1 MEQRLTERVNDTV
14 REQVVVF
21 DTVGETVRVFD
32 TLRETT
38 TIQLG
43 ADGDTI
49 RKETEREHVSDR
61 TRERASA
68 SQREATSQQSHE
80 EERTADEKQ
89 TTVEQP
95 KRGPVYTFFMGMGIG
110 VILALFGVIIL
121 IRLIEK
127 SA

>member
-1 MEQRLTERVNDTV
+1 MEQRQTERVNDTV

-21 DTVGETVRVFD
+21 DTVGETVSVFD

-43 ADGDTI
+43 ANGDTI

-68 SQREATSQQSHE
+68 SQRETTSQQSHE
-80 EERTADEKQ
+80 EEKTTDEKQ
-89 TTVEQP
+89 TVVEQP
-95 KRGPVYTFFMGMGIG
+95 KHGPVYTFLMGMGIG

-127 SA
+127 RA